1 MYRALCRLFAAAA
14 ALAAVS
20 IVPAMASQM
29 PLGEKDMPAN
39 ADRPNATIRLPKHQF
54 RETKDSGAFGI
65 GGAATPNVR
74 CPRGAYCLTP

>member
-1 MYRALCRLFAAAA
+1 MFKTIRRSLAGAA
-14 ALAAVS
+14 ALAAVT
-20 IVPAMASQM
+20 IVPALASQM
-29 PLGEKDMPAN
+29 PLGERDMPSHGAQ
-39 ADRPNATIRLPKHQF
+39 PNATIRLPQHQF

>member
-1 MYRALCRLFAAAA
+1 MLKSLRRLFAGAAT
-14 ALAAVS
+14 LAAVS

-29 PLGEKDMPAN
+29 PLGDMQSHA
-39 ADRPNATIRLPKHQF
+39 ARPNTTIRLPKHQLQ
-54 RETKDSGAFGI
+54 ETKDSGAYGI

>member
-1 MYRALCRLFAAAA
+1 VFKTLRRSFAGAA

-20 IVPAMASQM
+20 IVPVMASQM
-29 PLGEKDMPAN
+29 PLGDRDMPSHGTL
-39 ADRPNATIRLPKHQF
+39 PNATIRLPKHPLPG
-54 RETKDSGAFGI
+54 TSDSGALGI